1 VLIALRENPRAAEAY
16 GINALRTM
24 LAGFAVSGFFAAVAG
39 VLLVHHQHMIS
50 QTISNNP
57 FSAEA
62 SLRVFSIVVI
72 GGMASVPGAI
82 LGAVYVF
89 GMQYYMLPEWRFLAT
104 GIGLLFILLVL
115 PGGLGAGLA
124 EARDGMLRWYARRRN
139 ILVPSL
145 VADRLEDDALQA
157 TPDMADAVAE
167 ALERP
172 EIEEVAELER

>member
-1 VLIALRENPRAAEAY
+1 
-16 GINALRTM
+16 
-24 LAGFAVSGFFAAVAG
+24 
-39 VLLVHHQHMIS
+39 
-50 QTISNNP
+50 
-57 FSAEA
+57 
-62 SLRVFSIVVI
+62 
-72 GGMASVPGAI
+72 
-82 LGAVYVF
+82 
-89 GMQYYMLPEWRFLAT
+89 MLPEWRFLAT